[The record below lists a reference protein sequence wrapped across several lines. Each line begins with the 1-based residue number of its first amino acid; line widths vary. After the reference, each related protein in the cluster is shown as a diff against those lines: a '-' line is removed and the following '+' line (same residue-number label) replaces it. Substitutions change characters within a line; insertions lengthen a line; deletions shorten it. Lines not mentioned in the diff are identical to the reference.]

1 MPNSLISTE
10 IATVRVAIAPLLS
23 DARAS
28 ASTVSQLLRGH
39 RAEITERSGS
49 WLKLTGADGYSGWCH
64 SGYVSVAE
72 YEKKGGGGLTGA
84 GAAEGTPPLSHG
96 AGWNTP
102 ERLSLGCVIET
113 PQGNVALPLGAV
125 LDPSEKVVMGLAMN
139 LSGRQRYFAPTT
151 ASLVERAHSYF
162 LGSYYLWGG
171 VTPWGADC
179 SGFVQTMFALHG
191 IQLPRDAW
199 QQGEQGLLI
208 EAESPAAFQPGD
220 LLFFSD
226 RADGHITHV
235 AIAVNGSVVMH
246 NSLANGG
253 FGINDLQA
261 SDQVS
266 SNLRSTFRFARRI
279 F

>member
-10 IATVRVAIAPLLS
+10 IATVRVPIAPLLS

-39 RAEITERSGS
+39 RAEVTERSGS

-64 SGYVSVAE
+64 SGYVSVAQH
-72 YEKKGGGGLTGA
+72 EKKRDDEEA
-84 GAAEGTPPLSHG
+84 ASGAADGIPPLSHG

-102 ERLSLGCVIET
+102 ERISLGCVIET
-113 PQGNVALPLGAV
+113 SQGNVALPLGAV
-125 LDPSEKVVMGLAMN
+125 LDPSEKVIMGLAMN
-139 LSGRQRYFAPTT
+139 LSGRQRYFAPTA

-199 QQGEQGLLI
+199 QQGEKGLLI
-208 EAESPAAFQPGD
+208 EAESPASFQPGD

-261 SDQVS
+261 NDSGS
-266 SNLRSTFRFARRI
+266 SHLRSTFRFARRI